1 MQTERTLLFN
11 RSDVQE
17 LLSLAECIDAVEK
30 VFHRQGEGKIPPSGI
45 LGVRTQSGGLHVKT
59 ACLIGAKK
67 YIVAK
72 LNTNFP
78 QNYARFGKPTI
89 QGIIVLYDADNGRL
103 LAVLDSMEITIKRT
117 AAATAVAAKY
127 LARQNSSVAT
137 ICGCGEQ
144 ARAQLRALGLI
155 LSLRKVYAFDIDS
168 SASLRLAAQLSRELP
183 IDIEAIR
190 SLPDAIRSSDVV
202 VTCTPATEFFVHK
215 EDVAPGTF
223 IAAVGAD
230 DSQKNE
236 IDPALLASAQVVAD
250 SLQQVCSIGD
260 THHAIAQCLMRKE
273 NVYAELSEV
282 VAGKKA
288 GRINE
293 TDIIVFDSTGVAV
306 EDAAAATVVY
316 EKALITRIGNYFEFA
331 A

>member
-1 MQTERTLLFN
+1 MQTESTLLFN

-45 LGVRTQSGGLHVKT
+45 LGVRTQTGGLHVKT
-59 ACLIGAKK
+59 ACLSGAKK

-89 QGIIVLYDADNGRL
+89 QGVIVLYDADNGRL

-144 ARAQLRALGLI
+144 TRAQLRALCLI

-190 SLPDAIRSSDVV
+190 SLPNAIRSSDVV

-223 IAAVGAD
+223 VAAVGAD
-230 DSQKNE
+230 DSHKQE
-236 IDPALLASAQVVAD
+236 IDPALLASAKVVAD

-260 THHAIAQCLMRKE
+260 THHAIANGLMRKE
-273 NVYAELSEV
+273 SVYAELAEI

-288 GRINE
+288 GRTSE
-293 TDIIVFDSTGVAV
+293 AEIIIFDSTGVAI
-306 EDAAAATVVY
+306 EDAPAAAVVF
-316 EKALITRIGNYFEFA
+316 EKALTTGLGNHFEFA

>member
-1 MQTERTLLFN
+1 MQTESTLLFN

-17 LLSLAECIDAVEK
+17 LLSLAESIDAVEK
-30 VFHRQGEGKIPPSGI
+30 VFRRQGEGKIPPSGI

-59 ACLIGAKK
+59 ACLSGAKK

-78 QNYARFGKPTI
+78 KNYARFGKPTI
-89 QGIIVLYDADNGRL
+89 QGVIVLYDADNGRL

-144 ARAQLRALGLI
+144 ARAQLHALCLI

-183 IDIEAIR
+183 IHIEAVR
-190 SLPDAIRSSDVV
+190 SLAGAIRSSDVV

-215 EDVAPGTF
+215 EDVAAGTF

-236 IDPALLASAQVVAD
+236 IDPALLASAKVVAD

-273 NVYAELSEV
+273 DVYAELSEV

-306 EDAAAATVVY
+306 EDAAAAVIVF
-316 EKALITRIGNYFEFA
+316 EKALTAGLGNHFEFA

>member
-1 MQTERTLLFN
+1 MQTESALLFN

-45 LGVRTQSGGLHVKT
+45 LGVRTQTGGLHVKT
-59 ACLIGAKK
+59 ACLSGAKK

-89 QGIIVLYDADNGRL
+89 QGVIVLYDADNGRL

-168 SASLRLAAQLSRELP
+168 SASLRLAAQLSRELS
-183 IDIEAIR
+183 IDIEPVR
-190 SLPDAIRSSDVV
+190 SLRGAIRSSDVV

-215 EDVAPGTF
+215 KDVAAGTF

-236 IDPALLASAQVVAD
+236 IDPVLLASAKVVAD
-250 SLQQVCSIGD
+250 SLQQACSIGD
-260 THHAIAQCLMRKE
+260 THHAIAKGRMQKE
-273 NVYAELSEV
+273 DVHAELAEV
-282 VAGKKA
+282 VAGMKP
-288 GRINE
+288 GRMSDSE
-293 TDIIVFDSTGVAV
+293 IIIFDSTGVAI
-306 EDAAAATVVY
+306 EDAAAAVIVF
-316 EKALITRIGNYFEFA
+316 EKALTAGLGNYFEFA

>member
-1 MQTERTLLFN
+1 MQTESALLFN

-45 LGVRTQSGGLHVKT
+45 LGVRTQTGGLHVKT
-59 ACLIGAKK
+59 ACLSGAKK

-78 QNYARFGKPTI
+78 QNYRRFRKPTI
-89 QGIIVLYDADNGRL
+89 QGVIVLYDADNGRL
-103 LAVLDSMEITIKRT
+103 LAVLDSMEITIRRT

-144 ARAQLRALGLI
+144 ARAQLRALCLI

-168 SASLRLAAQLSRELP
+168 SASLGLAAQLSRELA

-190 SLPDAIRSSDVV
+190 SLPGAIRSSDVV
-202 VTCTPATEFFVHK
+202 VTCTPATEFYVHK

-230 DSQKNE
+230 DSHKQE
-236 IDPALLASAQVVAD
+236 IDPALLASAKVVAD
-250 SLQQVCSIGD
+250 SFQQVCSIGE
-260 THHAIAQCLMRKE
+260 THHAIARGLMRKE
-273 NVYAELSEV
+273 DVYAELSEV

-288 GRINE
+288 GRFNE
-293 TDIIVFDSTGVAV
+293 TDIVVFDSTGVAI

-316 EKALITRIGNYFEFA
+316 EKALITGIGNYFEFA

>member
-89 QGIIVLYDADNGRL
+89 QGVIVLYDADNGRL

-273 NVYAELSEV
+273 DVYAELSEV
-282 VAGKKA
+282 VAGKKG

-293 TDIIVFDSTGVAV
+293 TDIIVFDSTGIAV

-316 EKALITRIGNYFEFA
+316 EKALIAGIGNYFEFA